1 MDFLTD
7 SLETFKKQSNYIIIL
22 RRNVMHM
29 IDLSQGM
36 TTQTEELDAILHK
49 YMAKSSSIEAIT
61 VVSPDGLPIASTS
74 DENEVVIAAMTAA
87 SQSLSERVLNELKRG
102 NMKEIMLTGEEGFVV
117 ILNAGENAVVSF
129 TASDA
134 KNIGLVRVLAKQLA
148 QIISEMLLGK
158 A

>member
-1 MDFLTD
+1 
-7 SLETFKKQSNYIIIL
+7 
-22 RRNVMHM
+22 M
-29 IDLSQGM
+29 IDISQELS
-36 TTQTEELDAILHK
+36 TRSEELTVILVK
-49 YMAKSSSIEAIT
+49 YLEKSASIQAIT

-87 SQSLSERVLNELKRG
+87 SQSLSERVLTELKRG
-102 NMKEIMLTGEEGFVV
+102 GMKEIMLTGEEGFIV

-134 KNIGLVRVLAKQLA
+134 KSIGLVRVLAKQLA
-148 QIISEMLLGK
+148 KTISEILPIT

>member
-1 MDFLTD
+1 
-7 SLETFKKQSNYIIIL
+7 
-22 RRNVMHM
+22 M
-29 IDLSQGM
+29 IDISHKLSAR
-36 TTQTEELDAILHK
+36 TEELTAILVK
-49 YMAKSSSIEAIT
+49 YLEKSASIQAIT

-87 SQSLSERVLNELKRG
+87 SQSLSERVLTELERG
-102 NMKEIMLTGEEGFVV
+102 GMKEIMLTGEEGFVV

-148 QIISEMLLGK
+148 KTISKMFPVT